1 MIARGL
7 PRRAL
12 ALAAVALVGAVIALS
27 AGSLF
32 DRGDEQA
39 VTVPE
44 QVPVPGVGWYTA
56 LAAPY
61 PASSRRQRT
70 ACGHRLGPN
79 TLGVAHPVLP
89 CGVDLVLEFDGVEV
103 PAEVIARG
111 PFGPGREFDLT
122 QTVADDLGLD
132 ETTTIRW
139 RFAG

>member
-1 MIARGL
+1 MRLALAR
-7 PRRAL
+7 RQA
-12 ALAAVALVGAVIALS
+12 ALAAVALLAAL
-27 AGSLF
+27 G
-32 DRGDEQA
+32 
-39 VTVPE
+39 
-44 QVPVPGVGWYTA
+44 A
-56 LAAPY
+56 LALERTGEDESPVTATPP
-61 PASSRRQRT
+61 PAAGVEWEEAVAGIIGSDQYGQTTECEVVLDRNSR
-70 ACGHRLGPN
+70 
-79 TLGVAHPVLP
+79 GVAHPVLP